1 MADRGF
7 LALDWGTT
15 NLRAWRLGPDGAV
28 EQAAEFALG
37 VSRLAPG
44 EAAAR
49 FETEV
54 RPALGGEGG
63 GEGLP
68 ALACG
73 MIGSNLGWVPAPYID
88 CPASLESLAAGLAQA
103 APGVRIVPGL
113 RCEGLAGPD
122 VMRGE
127 ETQILGWLAVDA
139 RHRVGRRLLVHPGT
153 HAKWVTIDDG
163 VLTRFNT
170 SMTGE
175 LYSLLGAQ
183 SVLRFA
189 EGQADDDQA
198 FDAGAAAAGDGGALA
213 ARLFGLRG
221 RVINDRLPAGSAA
234 SWLSGLLIGAE
245 VAALWPMLRD
255 GAVHGVDL
263 LGDAR
268 LCALYARVLTAR
280 GVPFSLSDGEAAVL
294 NGLTHIWK
302 ASRHDS

>member
-1 MADRGF
+1 MIDQGF

-28 EQAAEFALG
+28 MQAAEFPLG

-44 EAAAR
+44 DAATR
-49 FETEV
+49 FEREV
-54 RPALGGEGG
+54 RPALDGER
-63 GEGLP
+63 LP

-73 MIGSNLGWVPAPYID
+73 MIGSNLGWIQAPYID
-88 CPASLESLAAGLAQA
+88 CPASLETLAGGLIEA

-113 RCEGLAGPD
+113 RCAGLTGPD

-127 ETQILGWLAVDA
+127 ETQILGWLAGDPD
-139 RHRVGRRLLVHPGT
+139 RRRGRRLLIHPGT

-189 EGQADDDQA
+189 DGSAEDDEA

-221 RVINDRLPAGSAA
+221 LVINDKLPGASAG

-245 VAALWPMLRD
+245 VGALWPML
-255 GAVHGVDL
+255 GEGFVGGVDL
-263 LGDAR
+263 LGDAA
-268 LCALYARVLTAR
+268 LCARYARVLTVR
-280 GVPFSLSDGEAAVL
+280 GVPFTMSNGEAAVL
-294 NGLTHIWK
+294 AGLIHIWR
-302 ASRHDS
+302 ASR

>member
-1 MADRGF
+1 MSDEGF

-15 NLRAWRLGPDGAV
+15 NLRAWRLGSDGAV
-28 EQAAEFALG
+28 LRAAEFQLG

-49 FETEV
+49 FESEV
-54 RPALGGEGG
+54 RPALGGER
-63 GEGLP
+63 LP

-73 MIGSNLGWVPAPYID
+73 MIGSNLGWVSAPYID
-88 CPASLESLAAGLAQA
+88 CPASLETLAAGLVVA
-103 APGVRIVPGL
+103 APNVRIVPGL

-127 ETQILGWLAVDA
+127 ETQILGWLAADPE
-139 RHRVGRRLLVHPGT
+139 RRRGRRLLVHPGT

-175 LYSLLGAQ
+175 LYSVLGAH
-183 SVLRFA
+183 SLLRFPDG
-189 EGQADDDQA
+189 EVGDGDA

-213 ARLFGLRG
+213 TRLFGLRG
-221 RVINDRLPAGSAA
+221 LVVNDRLPAASAA

-245 VAALWPMLRD
+245 IGALWPMLRD
-255 GAVHGVDL
+255 GVTSGVHL
-263 LGDAR
+263 LGDTR
-268 LCALYARVLTAR
+268 LCGLYARVLSAR
-280 GVPFSLSDGEAAVL
+280 GVPFTVSDGEAAVL
-294 NGLTHIWK
+294 GGLIHIWK
-302 ASRHDS
+302 AG